1 MPAIDFY
8 LKKGYTP
15 QNRLKIIEES
25 AAVAVWTPTTSTR
38 VTITDV
44 TISTNPATT
53 IAFYWGNVGG
63 SKIAEF
69 LLNGSASITPSIGI
83 WEGTAF
89 DRSLFAVSNIGATD
103 GVRVDLTG
111 FEIPHF

>member
-1 MPAIDFY
+1 MSAIDFY
-8 LKKGYTP
+8 IKKGFTP
-15 QNRLKIIEES
+15 QNRFTVIQES

-38 VTITDV
+38 IVVTDA

-69 LLNGSASITPSIGI
+69 LLGGSATITPSIGI
-83 WEGTAF
+83 WEGTAY
-89 DRSLFAVSNIGATD
+89 DRSIFAVSKVGATD
-103 GVRVDLTG
+103 GVRISLTG
-111 FEIPHF
+111 FELP